1 MSSGVCIVDWKTGC
15 NLSNGVRFSFTLS
28 IVTTMVAVANSS
40 YNSNIVGMS
49 SGVCIVDWKTSCN
62 LSNGVSV
69 AVSLTFP
76 IKTTV
81 SNGSISSNKTMS
93 IGNAGDYTTISG
105 TISNLSNSIRVA
117 VTIDK
122 SDN

>member
-1 MSSGVCIVDWKTGC
+1 MSSSEGIVNGQTC
-15 NLSNGVRFSFTLS
+15 SNLSNGVRFSFTLS

-49 SGVCIVDWKTSCN
+49 SGVCIVDWKTGCN
-62 LSNGVSV
+62 LSNGVSG
-69 AVSLTFP
+69 AVSLTFS
-76 IKTTV
+76 IETAV
-81 SNGSISSNKTMS
+81 SDGSISSNKTMS
-93 IGNAGDYTTISG
+93 IVNAGDYTTISG

-122 SDN
+122 SDS

>member
-1 MSSGVCIVDWKTGC
+1 MSGGIGIVDWKTG
-15 NLSNGVRFSFTLS
+15 
-28 IVTTMVAVANSS
+28 
-40 YNSNIVGMS
+40 
-49 SGVCIVDWKTSCN
+49 CN

-76 IKTTV
+76 IETAV
-81 SNGSISSNKTMS
+81 SDGSISSNKTMS
-93 IGNAGDYTTISG
+93 IVNAGDYPPISG

-122 SDN
+122 SDS